1 MFEIL
6 FGLAMLWIVWLIAS
20 IIDIGVREKNEN
32 AHRRAMQG
40 KTKRH

>member
-20 IIDIGVREKNEN
+20 IIDIGVRDEN